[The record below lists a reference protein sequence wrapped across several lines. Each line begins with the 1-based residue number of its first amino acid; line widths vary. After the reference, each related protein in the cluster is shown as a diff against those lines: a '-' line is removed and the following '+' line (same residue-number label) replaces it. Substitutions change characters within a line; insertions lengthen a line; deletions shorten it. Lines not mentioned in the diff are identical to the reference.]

1 MGKIG
6 FVPTLER
13 SEDKDV
19 RKNEPEEG
27 LFFKRLMSDNFAV
40 TGERKRLILRSSRE
54 IAYMLRNTYPVT
66 TEEVAKLMKAM
77 GFEIATID
85 GEPMWRMYELKDMEI

>member
-13 SEDKDV
+13 DEEKQDV
-19 RKNEPEEG
+19 RKNEPEDG
-27 LFFKRLMSDNFAV
+27 LYFKCLMSDNFAV

-54 IAYMLRNTYPVT
+54 IA
-66 TEEVAKLMKAM
+66 
-77 GFEIATID
+77 
-85 GEPMWRMYELKDMEI
+85 